1 MTRWW
6 RWWRWMVV
14 IAGLGVHAGEPQ
26 PVVFERYVQLRIRDP
41 AGIYNNNGTLSGY
54 GASETPFGWR
64 NGTDPIPPDQ
74 ISISPR
80 KVLRNVYQ
88 AESPPPYNNLAL
100 NQAWAYWGL
109 LVFYD
114 LVDTAAADDSAS
126 VTVAAIPCD
135 DDVYDSQCPH
145 PTCRPC
151 NKDSCTAQTTVP
163 YSGVKDN
170 LKGRPLNM
178 ATSFIDLD
186 FVYGRDL
193 AKRATLRNGTSCA
206 MKLDDYGL
214 PLFDTATQEWTI
226 ADQRSAQLPG
236 TLALHA
242 LLLREHNR
250 RCAELGGSAP
260 NGTDYSS
267 FLEYLEGESGG
278 GCRVCNETDIGDPF
292 DCPLNPCKQWGEEE
306 KFHAA
311 KAGVTAVFQH
321 MTNDYFV
328 PMLLGLPAQIQT
340 TLYDYYNSSMDPSVD
355 ILAAVALR
363 WPYSALGPVDRVV
376 DENWLPATAWDMFP
390 VGTVGCVPATVMPGG
405 KTKGAAVNGAEVQR
419 MLREAGGANAIVR
432 GMLLGQASQVDAFLT
447 PRGDTSCLN
456 APVTDIQV
464 ARDFGVPRYNIVRE
478 KVLSAT
484 ADNFWNVS
492 DDYATVKALR
502 TAYPNGVGDLDF
514 LVGGLAEA
522 HVGASTLGPLFTVP
536 KYYPEDSFK
545 VETTVINEE
554 AKMSSSTQSLELVQD
569 YTLSWQVD
577 TGANTI
583 TFNAVVTGM
592 TESGYLA
599 IGLGDRMIGADIAF
613 IAIEGG
619 VFTISDRY
627 ATNNKLP
634 DEDTALMTPS
644 GQLGHNDLQ
653 LLNSTHENDS
663 RQPTQPDFVTLRAG
677 TYQINFF
684 SGESTSVPT
693 GSNNGFFA
701 FHGLVMLF
709 SWGLAAPCAVY
720 VARYKKHWANWLD
733 VHAMLASFAV
743 EATLPI
749 AIAAMASTDGKF
761 TSRHG
766 KIGLAIFCGVIVM
779 FISGTIRKMG
789 IENQGNKYL
798 GTNFGR
804 IHQINKHL
812 HRNMGRCLVALAFFN
827 VYLGLVIIAPD
838 ASATSVIEIGVPDIF
853 NIVRRVL
860 FPVTLL
866 LLAVLF
872 IAAEVHLQLGK
883 YRTKVDISQKMG
895 LLSYSL
901 EQFNDGVMQASHMG
915 EKWVIVND
923 AIVDVSDYMKV
934 HPGGSKVLKDS
945 IGTDI
950 TKDIMGV
957 QPVGQGVMQGSHKHS
972 NKAWLAIQ
980 ANIVAHV
987 DVHEEVLDYQP
998 VSLGESKK
1006 GLSSSKGSSNHS
1018 SGSLRRKA
1026 TGVEQQFIKFVL
1038 RSKKLL
1044 SLNSKNSPVL
1054 SFVFEPKDAT
1064 RILPLNVGFY
1074 HKFRVVSDG
1083 MVIQRSY
1090 TPVVQHVMPS
1100 GRLGFEYY
1108 IRLYE
1113 DGQMSAVLA
1122 QLKVGDTVRI
1132 QGPFEIKEIRR
1143 TPKHIY
1149 MIAGGTGVTPMLQ
1162 LVRCHINRQHA
1173 QVLAGNDTQRHPDGN
1188 LEMGVIRAESRSDD
1202 SGSGNVGSGN
1212 VALSGGESS
1221 PLPPLRSELKFI
1233 RRESGLRAVRNLATL
1248 FRPKDR
1254 SGGRA
1259 EGALAEERARW
1270 EADQGAEGAHAVF
1283 GRAAQ
1288 ASGATENEHD
1298 DGKAEPNIKS
1308 MTLLWQTHDDL
1319 DTFCAQDLDH
1329 FAKSANQLAA
1339 ADPDTNGQFYYVQ
1352 FASRVLVKTG
1362 ITSPGGRHHATFDQR
1377 MHAIR
1382 GALTQDSAIAC
1393 GTACPSWC
1401 GGKGSTVDA
1410 IVQHENA
1417 AAAAAKKPVPP
1428 AAAAVVDDIEAA
1440 PVFSVDSGGG
1450 GAADG
1455 GDDLS
1460 ELTRE
1465 RARSHDAAPPSQGE
1479 NRLKTAAWQVF
1490 EFIATMGESSLANRT
1505 SAAARRRSSM
1515 LGSGGGGTVTT
1526 SGIHAALA
1534 ATASMAATA
1543 DASIASPEAGSAALR
1558 QSTHSAVERR
1568 KSVTEH
1574 LSDIV
1579 LGPSVSEVCDPR
1591 HLVKHVACLCQ
1602 MTFNLQ
1608 VAYVVVSELE
1618 CPGTRAV
1625 PEGSSSAPGRNVLVE
1640 GDLDVPSLRT
1650 HLAPLLAHLAALK
1663 EQGLED
1669 EPEEEDGPV
1678 LVSAPANVGP
1688 TNRGAWGQRKT
1699 NTRIIVSGPAGFV
1712 DKRMLVRKH
1721 MATAVAMRM
1730 HSDSDSPQGA
1740 NSVYEHNHRH
1750 CSQLTRH
1757 NGILR
1762 ICVTLQ
1768 VEAELTELGIPS
1780 NIILYLD

>member
-1 MTRWW
+1 
-6 RWWRWMVV
+6 
-14 IAGLGVHAGEPQ
+14 
-26 PVVFERYVQLRIRDP
+26 
-41 AGIYNNNGTLSGY
+41 
-54 GASETPFGWR
+54 
-64 NGTDPIPPDQ
+64 
-74 ISISPR
+74 
-80 KVLRNVYQ
+80 
-88 AESPPPYNNLAL
+88 
-100 NQAWAYWGL
+100 
-109 LVFYD
+109 
-114 LVDTAAADDSAS
+114 
-126 VTVAAIPCD
+126 
-135 DDVYDSQCPH
+135 
-145 PTCRPC
+145 
-151 NKDSCTAQTTVP
+151 
-163 YSGVKDN
+163 
-170 LKGRPLNM
+170 
-178 ATSFIDLD
+178 
-186 FVYGRDL
+186 
-193 AKRATLRNGTSCA
+193 

-250 RCAELGGSAP
+250 RCAELGGPAP
-260 NGTDYSS
+260 NGTDYTT

-278 GCRVCNETDIGDPF
+278 GCRVCNETDMGNPF
-292 DCPLNPCKQWGEEE
+292 DCPLKPCTEWGEEE

-311 KAGVTAVFQH
+311 KAGVNAIFQH
-321 MTNDYFV
+321 ITNDYFV
-328 PMLLGLPAQIQT
+328 PMLLGLPAQIPT

-376 DENWLPATAWDMFP
+376 DENWLPTTAWDMTP
-390 VGTVGCVPATVMPGG
+390 VGTVGCVPATVVAGG

-419 MLREAGGANAIVR
+419 MLREAGGANALVR
-432 GMLLGQASQVDAFLT
+432 GMLLGQASQVDAFLI
-447 PRGDTSCLN
+447 PRSENSCLN
-456 APVTDIQV
+456 APVTDIQI
-464 ARDFGVPRYNIVRE
+464 ARDFGVPPYNMVRE
-478 KVLSAT
+478 KVLSTT

-492 DDYATVKALR
+492 DDYTTVKALH
-502 TAYPNGVGDLDF
+502 TAYPNGVDDLDF
-514 LVGGLAEA
+514 LIAGLAEA
-522 HVGASTLGPLFTVP
+522 HVGSSALGPLFTQVLWDQVRRIKTTDRLYHIHANLLEDSRLTSLAALMDANRDPKATAVP

-554 AKMSSSTQSLELVQD
+554 AKRSSSTQSLELVQD
-569 YTLSWQVD
+569 YTLSWHVD
-577 TGANTI
+577 TDADTI
-583 TFNAVVTGM
+583 TFTAVVTGM
-592 TESGYLA
+592 TDSGYLA
-599 IGLGDRMIGADIAF
+599 IGLGDRMVGADIAF

-619 VFTISDRY
+619 VWTASDRY

-634 DEDTALMTPS
+634 DVDTALMTPTGQS
-644 GQLGHNDLQ
+644 GNNDLQ
-653 LLNSTHENDS
+653 LLNHTLINDVATVTFS
-663 RQPTQPDFVTLRAG
+663 RSLSAVDPVLDSAVVNEAQDMIWSFNPQSPTEQHAPDHRG

-701 FHGLVMLF
+701 FHGMVMLF

-798 GTNFGR
+798 GTNFDR
-804 IHQINKHL
+804 IHQMNKHL
-812 HRNMGRCLVALAFFN
+812 HRYMGKCLVALAFFN

-838 ASATSVIEIGVPDIF
+838 ASATSVIEIGGMDAAGETALSVQVPDIF
-853 NIVRRVL
+853 NIVRRVF

-866 LLAVLF
+866 VLAILF

-895 LLSYSL
+895 LPSYSL
-901 EQFNDGVMQASHMG
+901 EQFNDGVMQG

-1026 TGVEQQFIKFVL
+1026 MGVEQQFIKFVL

-1113 DGQMSAVLA
+1113 DGQMSAALA
-1122 QLKVGDTVRI
+1122 HLKVGDTVRI
-1132 QGPFEIKEIRR
+1132 QGPFEIKEIRH
-1143 TPKHIY
+1143 TPEHVY

-1173 QVLAGNDTQRHPDGN
+1173 QVLHGSTNPQLNPDGS

-1202 SGSGNVGSGN
+1202 GGSSGGGSGS
-1212 VALSGGESS
+1212 VALSGESS
-1221 PLPPLRSELKFI
+1221 PLPPLRSELKFM

-1248 FRPKDR
+1248 FKTKDR

-1259 EGALAEERARW
+1259 EGALQEERARW

-1288 ASGATENEHD
+1288 ASGATENDFD
-1298 DGKAEPNIKS
+1298 DGEAEPDIKS

-1362 ITSPGGRHHATFDQR
+1362 ITSPGGRHHATFDQH
-1377 MHAIR
+1377 MQAIR
-1382 GALTQDSAIAC
+1382 GALTQDGAIAC

-1410 IVQHENA
+1410 IVQQENA

-1440 PVFSVDSGGG
+1440 PIFSVGRGG
-1450 GAADG
+1450 GASDGGG

-1479 NRLKTAAWQVF
+1479 NRLKKAAWQVF
-1490 EFIATMGESSLANRT
+1490 EFIATMGESSLANKT

-1534 ATASMAATA
+1534 ATASMAATV
-1543 DASIASPEAGSAALR
+1543 DASTASSETGSTALR
-1558 QSTHSAVERR
+1558 QLTRRSGSVSTLDRR
-1568 KSVTEH
+1568 KSLKQQ
-1574 LSDIV
+1574 LSEMV
-1579 LGPSVSEVCDPR
+1579 LGPSVSEVCDPVR
-1591 HLVKHVACLCQ
+1591 QAQPRAGLPGRTPTLREVISGVSPAMSPLVGARG
-1602 MTFNLQ
+1602 
-1608 VAYVVVSELE
+1608 S
-1618 CPGTRAV
+1618 GGI
-1625 PEGSSSAPGRNVLVE
+1625 GSSSAPGRNVLVE

-1688 TNRGAWGQRKT
+1688 TNRGAWGQRKS

-1712 DKRMLVRKH
+1712 DK
-1721 MATAVAMRM
+1721 
-1730 HSDSDSPQGA
+1730 
-1740 NSVYEHNHRH
+1740 
-1750 CSQLTRH
+1750 
-1757 NGILR
+1757 
-1762 ICVTLQ
+1762 

>member
-1 MTRWW
+1 MK
-6 RWWRWMVV
+6 
-14 IAGLGVHAGEPQ
+14 A
-26 PVVFERYVQLRIRDP
+26 
-41 AGIYNNNGTLSGY
+41 
-54 GASETPFGWR
+54 
-64 NGTDPIPPDQ
+64 
-74 ISISPR
+74 
-80 KVLRNVYQ
+80 KVLRDVYQ
-88 AESPPPYNNLAL
+88 AELRPPYNDLAL

-114 LVDTAAADDSAS
+114 LVDTAPADDAAG
-126 VTVAAIPCD
+126 VAPIPCD
-135 DDVYDSQCPH
+135 DGVYDSQCPP
-145 PTCRPC
+145 PTCGLC
-151 NKDSCTAQTTVP
+151 GKEACGAQTVTTVP

-170 LKGRPLNM
+170 SKGRLKGRPLNM

-250 RCAELGGSAP
+250 RCAELGGPAP

-278 GCRVCNETDIGDPF
+278 GCRVCNETDMGNPF
-292 DCPLNPCKQWGEEE
+292 DCPLKPCTQWGEEE

-311 KAGVTAVFQH
+311 KAGVNAIFQH
-321 MTNDYFV
+321 ITNDYFV
-328 PMLLGLPAQIQT
+328 PMLLGLPAQIPT

-355 ILAAVALR
+355 ILAAV
-363 WPYSALGPVDRVV
+363 
-376 DENWLPATAWDMFP
+376 
-390 VGTVGCVPATVMPGG
+390 
-405 KTKGAAVNGAEVQR
+405 
-419 MLREAGGANAIVR
+419 
-432 GMLLGQASQVDAFLT
+432 DAFLT
-447 PRGDTSCLN
+447 PRSEISCLN
-456 APVTDIQV
+456 APVTDIQI
-464 ARDFGVPRYNIVRE
+464 ARDFGVPPYNVVRE
-478 KVLSAT
+478 EVLSTT

-492 DDYATVKALR
+492 DDSATVKALY
-502 TAYPNGVGDLDF
+502 TAYPNGVDDLDF

-522 HVGASTLGPLFTVP
+522 HVGSSALGPLFTQVLWDQVRRIKTTDRLYHIHANLLEDSRLTSLAALMDANWDPKATAVP

-545 VETTVINEE
+545 VETTIINEE
-554 AKMSSSTQSLELVQD
+554 AKRSSSTQSLELVQD
-569 YTLSWQVD
+569 YTLSWHVD
-577 TGANTI
+577 TDADTI
-583 TFNAVVTGM
+583 TFTAVVTGM
-592 TESGYLA
+592 TDSGYLA
-599 IGLGDRMIGADIAF
+599 IGLGNRMVGADIAF
-613 IAIEGG
+613 IAIQGG
-619 VFTISDRY
+619 VWTASDRY

-634 DEDTALMTPS
+634 DVDTALMTPTGQS
-644 GQLGHNDLQ
+644 GNNDLQ
-653 LLNSTHENDS
+653 LLNHTLINDVATVTFS
-663 RQPTQPDFVTLRAG
+663 RSLHAVDPVLDRAVVNEAQDMIWSFNPQSPTEQHAPDHRG

-701 FHGLVMLF
+701 FHGMVMLF

-720 VARYKKHWANWLD
+720 VARYKKAL
-733 VHAMLASFAV
+733 

-798 GTNFGR
+798 GTNFDR
-804 IHQINKHL
+804 IHQMNKHL
-812 HRNMGRCLVALAFFN
+812 HRYMGKCLVALAFFN

-838 ASATSVIEIGVPDIF
+838 ASATSVIEIGGMDAAGETALSVQVPDIF
-853 NIVRRVL
+853 NIVRRVF

-866 LLAVLF
+866 LMAILF

-895 LLSYSL
+895 LPSYSL
-901 EQFNDGVMQASHMG
+901 EQFNDGG

-1026 TGVEQQFIKFVL
+1026 MGVEQQFIKFVL

-1083 MVIQRSY
+1083 MVIQ
-1090 TPVVQHVMPS
+1090 
-1100 GRLGFEYY
+1100 
-1108 IRLYE
+1108 
-1113 DGQMSAVLA
+1113 
-1122 QLKVGDTVRI
+1122 VGDTVRI
-1132 QGPFEIKEIRR
+1132 QGPFEIKEIRH
-1143 TPKHIY
+1143 TPEHVY

-1173 QVLAGNDTQRHPDGN
+1173 QVLHGSTNPQLHPDGS

-1202 SGSGNVGSGN
+1202 GGSSGGGSGS
-1212 VALSGGESS
+1212 VALSGESS
-1221 PLPPLRSELKFI
+1221 PLPPLRSELKFM

-1248 FRPKDR
+1248 FKTKDR

-1259 EGALAEERARW
+1259 EGALQEERARW

-1288 ASGATENEHD
+1288 ASGATENDFD
-1298 DGKAEPNIKS
+1298 DREAEPDIKS

-1362 ITSPGGRHHATFDQR
+1362 ITSPGGRHHATFDQH
-1377 MHAIR
+1377 MQAIR
-1382 GALTQDSAIAC
+1382 GALTQDGAIAC

-1410 IVQHENA
+1410 IVQQEN

-1428 AAAAVVDDIEAA
+1428 AAAAVDDIEAA
-1440 PVFSVDSGGG
+1440 PIFSVGRGGG

-1479 NRLKTAAWQVF
+1479 NRLKKAAWQVF
-1490 EFIATMGESSLANRT
+1490 EFIATMGESSLANKT

-1515 LGSGGGGTVTT
+1515 LGSGGGGTITS

-1543 DASIASPEAGSAALR
+1543 DASTTSSETGSTALR
-1558 QSTHSAVERR
+1558 QLTRRSGSVSALDRR
-1568 KSVTEH
+1568 KSLKQQ
-1574 LSDIV
+1574 LSEMV
-1579 LGPSVSEVCDPR
+1579 LGQSVSEVCDPVR
-1591 HLVKHVACLCQ
+1591 QGQPRAGLPGRTPTLREVISGVSPAMSPLVGA
-1602 MTFNLQ
+1602 
-1608 VAYVVVSELE
+1608 
-1618 CPGTRAV
+1618 R
-1625 PEGSSSAPGRNVLVE
+1625 GSGGIGCSSAPGRNVLVE

-1663 EQGLED
+1663 KQGLED
-1669 EPEEEDGPV
+1669 EPEDEDGPV

-1688 TNRGAWGQRKT
+1688 TNRGAWGQRKA

-1712 DKRMLVRKH
+1712 DK
-1721 MATAVAMRM
+1721 
-1730 HSDSDSPQGA
+1730 
-1740 NSVYEHNHRH
+1740 
-1750 CSQLTRH
+1750 
-1757 NGILR
+1757 
-1762 ICVTLQ
+1762 